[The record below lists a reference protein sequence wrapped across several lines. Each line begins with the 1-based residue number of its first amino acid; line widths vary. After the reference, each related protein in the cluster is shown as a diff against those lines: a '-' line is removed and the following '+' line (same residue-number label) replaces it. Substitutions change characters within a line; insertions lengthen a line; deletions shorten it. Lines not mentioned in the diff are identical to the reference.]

1 MPVGELA
8 ALLSALTF
16 SFTAIVDKIMTR
28 RFEPLTLGA
37 LSTLGGAIFSL
48 ALLFALGKADELP
61 DAPVGALLLSAM
73 GGVISVGIGMPLYLR
88 FLRSVDVSKAA
99 PMTSGINTLLAVLVG
114 LVLLGENVSLP
125 TLLGIG
131 AVMAGI
137 YMLTFSQRRQADK
150 GQAQWLG
157 FRGLAFLVFVV
168 SFWVAGT
175 SIQKIALEEVDAIT
189 ANAVRLAAVFLVLS
203 ALASTNLA
211 AVLGHEDGSAAQGY
225 RGRRHQTSAIRK
237 TKSTAARRRDGFR
250 LRPWGHWAH
259 IPHPRL
265 RRHHDTAEIRR
276 IPVRILPPVFWD
288 QIDKLADSLS
298 KIGASFQQMERRG
311 ARGGMLYNL
320 DLPWAYAAEEALAA
334 MPEVAAASRVGH
346 WPGSHRIEV
355 VLRSPPTIEDLW
367 VGKGEMATP
376 TLTPRIRELRLE
388 KISFLPYLI
397 VIINGCFSLG
407 LGSLL
412 MLVALQRTGL
422 AVTAV
427 LGSTQL
433 LWIAI
438 LSSIALRER
447 LTIKTIGGIG
457 MTAIGV
463 VLVVL

>member
-16 SFTAIVDKIMTR
+16 SFTAVVDKLMTR
-28 RFEPLTLGA
+28 RFKPLTLGA
-37 LSTLGGAIFSL
+37 LSALGGTIFSL
-48 ALLFALGKADELP
+48 VLLFALGKADELP
-61 DAPVGALLLSAM
+61 DAPVGSLLLSAA
-73 GGVISVGIGMPLYLR
+73 GGIISIGIGMPLYLR

-114 LVLLGENVSLP
+114 LALLGEDASII

-131 AVMAGI
+131 AIMTGV
-137 YMLTFSQRRQADK
+137 YMLSFSQRRQADT

-157 FRGLAFLVFVV
+157 FRGLVFLVFVV
-168 SFWVAGT
+168 SFWVTGT
-175 SIQKIALEEVDAIT
+175 SIQKIALEEVDVIT
-189 ANAVRLAAVFLVLS
+189 ANTVRLGAVFLVLS
-203 ALASTNLA
+203 VLASTNLT
-211 AVLGHEDGSAAQGY
+211 AVLGHEKASAAQGN
-225 RGRRHQTSAIRK
+225 RGRRHQTPATRK
-237 TKSTAARRRDGFR
+237 AKSTAARRRDGFR

-265 RRHHDTAEIRR
+265 RRHHSAGEIRR
-276 IPVRILPPVFWD
+276 VPVRIRAPVYWD
-288 QIDKLADSLS
+288 QVDNLVDSLS
-298 KIGASFQQMERRG
+298 KIGASFQQMEKRG

-320 DLPWAYAAEEALAA
+320 YLPWTYAPEEALAA

-367 VGKGEMATP
+367 AGNGERATH
-376 TLTPRIRELRLE
+376 TLTPSIRQLRLE
-388 KISFLPYLI
+388 EVSFLPYLI

-433 LWIAI
+433 LWIAL
-438 LSSIALRER
+438 LSAIALRER
-447 LTIKTIGGIG
+447 LTIKTIGGIV